1 MRKTT
6 KKHGPLVSSGREQ
19 GTRDQIVKFLIVCE
33 GKKTEPNYFKALI
46 DECKSQN
53 NGAKIDKQRT
63 IVSIVAKIGA
73 GAVGTGNLVNKAKKL
88 KDEYK
93 RKQQIHF
100 DRVWL
105 VFDKDEFKDFNKA
118 IADAKKEGM
127 NCAWSNQ
134 AFELWYVLHF
144 QYLVTGVDRKQY
156 IEMIEDKVRKAS
168 KSNTFKYKKNDV
180 GFYQILQE
188 HGNEEQAIKR
198 AQRLRENMGKKK
210 NYATHNPRTEVDLL
224 VDELRHPEK
233 ALDKIEEAEKACE
246 E

>member
-1 MRKTT
+1 MKKTRNMR
-6 KKHGPLVSSGREQ
+6 GPLVNSGRRQ

-33 GKKTEPNYFKALI
+33 GEKTEPNYFRAFTERWSEVKEIKVAGCGCSTCQLI
-46 DECKSQN
+46 IE
-53 NGAKIDKQRT
+53 
-63 IVSIVAKIGA
+63 
-73 GAVGTGNLVNKAKKL
+73 AKKL
-88 KDEYK
+88 REKLE
-93 RKQQIHF
+93 RERMVPF

-118 IADAKKEGM
+118 IAKAKKEGM

-144 QYLVTGVDRKQY
+144 QYLDTGVDRKQY

-168 KSNTFKYKKNDV
+168 KSKTFKYKKNDE

-188 HGNEEQAIKR
+188 HGEEEQAIKR
-198 AQRLRENMGKKK
+198 AQKLRENMGEKK

>member
-1 MRKTT
+1 MKKTIKMR
-6 KKHGPLVSSGREQ
+6 GPLVNSERKQ
-19 GTRDQIVKFLIVCE
+19 GTRDQIVRFLIVCE
-33 GKKTEPNYFKALI
+33 GEKTEPNYFKAFIDNRRSEVKEVNVKGCGCSTCQLI
-46 DECKSQN
+46 NE
-53 NGAKIDKQRT
+53 
-63 IVSIVAKIGA
+63 
-73 GAVGTGNLVNKAKKL
+73 AKKIREKL
-88 KDEYK
+88 E
-93 RKQQIHF
+93 RERPVSF

-118 IADAKKEGM
+118 IEDAKKEGM

-144 QYLVTGVDRKQY
+144 QYLDTGVDRKQY

-168 KSNTFKYKKNDV
+168 KSKKFKYKKNDV

-188 HGNEEQAIKR
+188 HGDEEQAIKR
-198 AQRLRENMGKKK
+198 AQKLREIRGEEK
-210 NYATHNPRTEVDLL
+210 NYAAHNPRTEVDLL

-233 ALDKIEEAEKACE
+233 TLDKIEEARKARE

>member
-1 MRKTT
+1 MNKT
-6 KKHGPLVSSGREQ
+6 KKMRGPLVSSGRRQ
-19 GTRDQIVKFLIVCE
+19 GTRAQKVSFLIVCE
-33 GKKTEPNYFKALI
+33 GEKTEPNYFRAFIERWSEVKEVNVKGCGCSTCQLI
-46 DECKSQN
+46 IE
-53 NGAKIDKQRT
+53 
-63 IVSIVAKIGA
+63 
-73 GAVGTGNLVNKAKKL
+73 AKKL
-88 KDEYK
+88 REKLE
-93 RKQQIHF
+93 RERMVPF

-144 QYLVTGVDRKQY
+144 QYLDTGVDRKQY

-168 KSNTFKYKKNDV
+168 KSKTFKYKKNDE
-180 GFYQILQE
+180 GFYQILQA
-188 HGNEEQAIKR
+188 HGEEEQAIKR
-198 AQRLRENMGKKK
+198 ARKLRENMGKKK

-233 ALDKIEEAEKACE
+233 ALDKIEEAGKACE

>member
-6 KKHGPLVSSGREQ
+6 KKHGPLVSSGRRQ
-19 GTRDQIVKFLIVCE
+19 GTRDQIVRFLIVCE
-33 GKKTEPNYFKALI
+33 GEKTEPNYFRAFIERWSEVKEIKVAGCGCSTCQLI
-46 DECKSQN
+46 IE
-53 NGAKIDKQRT
+53 
-63 IVSIVAKIGA
+63 
-73 GAVGTGNLVNKAKKL
+73 AKKL
-88 KDEYK
+88 REKLEHE
-93 RKQQIHF
+93 RQVSF

-105 VFDKDEFKDFNKA
+105 VFDKDDFKDFNKA

-144 QYLVTGVDRKQY
+144 QYLDTGVDRKQY

-168 KSNTFKYKKNDV
+168 KNKKFEYKKNDV
-180 GFYQILQE
+180 GFYQILKE
-188 HGNEEQAIKR
+188 HGEEEQAIKR
-198 AQRLRENMGKKK
+198 AQKLRENMGEKK

>member
-1 MRKTT
+1 M
-6 KKHGPLVSSGREQ
+6 HGPLVSSGRRQ
-19 GTRDQIVKFLIVCE
+19 GTRDQIVRFLIVCE
-33 GKKTEPNYFKALI
+33 GEKTEPNYFRAFIERWSEVKEVNVKGCGCSTCQLI
-46 DECKSQN
+46 IE
-53 NGAKIDKQRT
+53 
-63 IVSIVAKIGA
+63 
-73 GAVGTGNLVNKAKKL
+73 AKKL
-88 KDEYK
+88 REKLE
-93 RKQQIHF
+93 RERMVPF

-144 QYLVTGVDRKQY
+144 QYLDTGVDRKQY
-156 IEMIEDKVRKAS
+156 IEMIEDKVRKSS
-168 KSNTFKYKKNDV
+168 KSKTFKYKKNDV
-180 GFYQILQE
+180 GFYQILQK

-198 AQRLRENMGKKK
+198 AQKLRKIRGEKK

-233 ALDKIEEAEKACE
+233 ALDKIEKTRKARE

>member
-1 MRKTT
+1 MKTNIRESLAGKGRK
-6 KKHGPLVSSGREQ
+6 Q
-19 GTRDQIVKFLIVCE
+19 GTRDQIVRFLIVCE
-33 GKKTEPNYFKALI
+33 GKKTEPNYFRAFTERWSEVKEIKVAGCGCSTCQLI
-46 DECKSQN
+46 IE
-53 NGAKIDKQRT
+53 
-63 IVSIVAKIGA
+63 
-73 GAVGTGNLVNKAKKL
+73 AKKL
-88 KDEYK
+88 REKLEHE
-93 RKQQIHF
+93 RQVSF

-144 QYLVTGVDRKQY
+144 QYLDTGVDRKQY

-168 KSNTFKYKKNDV
+168 KNKKFKYKKNAV

-188 HGNEEQAIKR
+188 HGDEEQATKR
-198 AQRLRENMGKKK
+198 AQKLREIREEEK
-210 NYATHNPRTEVDLL
+210 NYAAHNPRTEVDLL

-233 ALDKIEEAEKACE
+233 VLDKIEEAKKACE

>member
-6 KKHGPLVSSGREQ
+6 KKHGPLVSSGRKQ

-33 GKKTEPNYFKALI
+33 GEKTEPNYFRAFTERRSEVKEIKVAGCGCSTCQLI
-46 DECKSQN
+46 IE
-53 NGAKIDKQRT
+53 
-63 IVSIVAKIGA
+63 
-73 GAVGTGNLVNKAKKL
+73 AKKIQEKL
-88 KDEYK
+88 E
-93 RKQQIHF
+93 RERMVPF

-144 QYLVTGVDRKQY
+144 QYLDTGVDRKQY
-156 IEMIEDKVRKAS
+156 IGMIEDKVRKAS
-168 KSNTFKYKKNDV
+168 KNKKFEYKKNDV

-188 HGNEEQAIKR
+188 HGDEDFAFKNADK
-198 AQRLRENMGKKK
+198 LRNRHKGKVD
-210 NYATHNPRTEVDLL
+210 YATHNPRTEVDLL

-233 ALDKIEEAEKACE
+233 ALDKIEKTRKACE

>member
-1 MRKTT
+1 MKKTT
-6 KKHGPLVSSGREQ
+6 KMRGPLVNSERKQ
-19 GTRDQIVKFLIVCE
+19 GTRAKIVRFLIVCE
-33 GKKTEPNYFKALI
+33 GKKTEPNYFRAFTERWSEVKEIKVAGCGCSTCQLI
-46 DECKSQN
+46 IE
-53 NGAKIDKQRT
+53 
-63 IVSIVAKIGA
+63 
-73 GAVGTGNLVNKAKKL
+73 AKKL
-88 KDEYK
+88 REKLDRE
-93 RKQQIHF
+93 RMVPF

-118 IADAKKEGM
+118 IAKAKKEGM

-168 KSNTFKYKKNDV
+168 KNKKFEYKKNDV

-188 HGNEEQAIKR
+188 HGDEDVAFKNAEK
-198 AQRLRENMGKKK
+198 LRNRHKGKS
-210 NYATHNPRTEVDLL
+210 NYAAHNPRTEVDLL

-233 ALDKIEEAEKACE
+233 ALDKIEKTRKACE

>member
-1 MRKTT
+1 MKKT
-6 KKHGPLVSSGREQ
+6 KKMHGPLVSSGRKQ
-19 GTRDQIVKFLIVCE
+19 GTRDQIVRFLIVCE
-33 GKKTEPNYFKALI
+33 GEKTEPNYFRAFTERWSEVKEIKVAGCGCSTCQLI
-46 DECKSQN
+46 IE
-53 NGAKIDKQRT
+53 
-63 IVSIVAKIGA
+63 
-73 GAVGTGNLVNKAKKL
+73 AKKIQEKL
-88 KDEYK
+88 E
-93 RKQQIHF
+93 RERMVPF

-144 QYLVTGVDRKQY
+144 QYLDTGVDRKQY
-156 IEMIEDKVRKAS
+156 IGMIEDKVRKAS
-168 KSNTFKYKKNDV
+168 KSKTFKYKKNDV

-188 HGNEEQAIKR
+188 HGDEDFAFKNADK
-198 AQRLRENMGKKK
+198 LRNRHKGKS

-233 ALDKIEEAEKACE
+233 ALDKIEKTRKACE

>member
-1 MRKTT
+1 MKKTIKSRKPIV
-6 KKHGPLVSSGREQ
+6 GSGREQ
-19 GTRDQIVKFLIVCE
+19 GTRDQIVRFLIVCE
-33 GKKTEPNYFKALI
+33 GEKTEPNYFRAFTERWSEVKEIKVAGCGCSTCQLI
-46 DECKSQN
+46 IE
-53 NGAKIDKQRT
+53 
-63 IVSIVAKIGA
+63 
-73 GAVGTGNLVNKAKKL
+73 AKKL
-88 KDEYK
+88 REKLEHE
-93 RKQQIHF
+93 RQVSF

-144 QYLVTGVDRKQY
+144 QYLDTGVDRKQY

-168 KSNTFKYKKNDV
+168 KSKTFKYKKNDE

-188 HGNEEQAIKR
+188 HGDEEQAIKR
-198 AQRLRENMGKKK
+198 AQKLRKIRGEKK

>member
-1 MRKTT
+1 MKKTRNMR
-6 KKHGPLVSSGREQ
+6 GPLVSSGREQ
-19 GTRDQIVKFLIVCE
+19 GTRDRIVRFLIVCE
-33 GKKTEPNYFKALI
+33 GEKTEPNYFRAFIERWSEVKEIKVAGCGCSTCQLI
-46 DECKSQN
+46 IE
-53 NGAKIDKQRT
+53 
-63 IVSIVAKIGA
+63 
-73 GAVGTGNLVNKAKKL
+73 AKKL
-88 KDEYK
+88 REKLE
-93 RKQQIHF
+93 RERMVPF

-144 QYLVTGVDRKQY
+144 QYLDTGVDRKQY

-168 KSNTFKYKKNDV
+168 KSKTFKYKKNDE
-180 GFYQILQE
+180 GFYQILQA
-188 HGNEEQAIKR
+188 HGDEEQAIKR
-198 AQRLRENMGKKK
+198 AQKLRENMGKKK
-210 NYATHNPRTEVDLL
+210 NYAAHNPRTEVDLL

-233 ALDKIEEAEKACE
+233 ALDKIEEAGKACE

>member
-1 MRKTT
+1 MKKTT

-19 GTRDQIVKFLIVCE
+19 GTRGKIVRFLIVCE
-33 GKKTEPNYFKALI
+33 GEKTEPNYFKAFTERWSEVKEIKVTGCGCSTCQLI
-46 DECKSQN
+46 IE
-53 NGAKIDKQRT
+53 
-63 IVSIVAKIGA
+63 
-73 GAVGTGNLVNKAKKL
+73 AKKIREKL
-88 KDEYK
+88 E
-93 RKQQIHF
+93 RERMVPF

-105 VFDKDEFKDFNKA
+105 VFDKDDFKDFNKA

-144 QYLVTGVDRKQY
+144 QYLDTGVDRKQY

-168 KSNTFKYKKNDV
+168 KSKTFKYKKNDV
-180 GFYQILQE
+180 GFYQILQA
-188 HGNEEQAIKR
+188 HGDEEQAIKR
-198 AQRLRENMGKKK
+198 AQKLRENMGKKK

-233 ALDKIEEAEKACE
+233 ALDKIEEAGKACE

>member
-1 MRKTT
+1 MKKTT

-33 GKKTEPNYFKALI
+33 GEKTEPNYFRAFTERWSEVKEIKVAGCGCSTCQLI
-46 DECKSQN
+46 IE
-53 NGAKIDKQRT
+53 
-63 IVSIVAKIGA
+63 
-73 GAVGTGNLVNKAKKL
+73 AKKNREKL
-88 KDEYK
+88 E
-93 RKQQIHF
+93 RERMVPF

-105 VFDKDEFKDFNKA
+105 VFDKDDFKDFNKA

-144 QYLVTGVDRKQY
+144 QYLDTGVDRKQY

-168 KSNTFKYKKNDV
+168 KSKKFKYKKNDE
-180 GFYQILQE
+180 GFYQILQK
-188 HGNEEQAIKR
+188 HGDEDFAFKNAEK
-198 AQRLRENMGKKK
+198 LRNRHKGKS
-210 NYATHNPRTEVDLL
+210 NYAAHNPRTEVDLL

-233 ALDKIEEAEKACE
+233 ALDKIEEAKKACE

>member
-1 MRKTT
+1 MKKTT
-6 KKHGPLVSSGREQ
+6 KKRGPLVSSGRRQ
-19 GTRDQIVKFLIVCE
+19 GTRDQIVRFLIVCE
-33 GKKTEPNYFKALI
+33 GEKTEPNYFRAFIERWSEVKEIKVTGCGCSTCQLI
-46 DECKSQN
+46 IE
-53 NGAKIDKQRT
+53 
-63 IVSIVAKIGA
+63 
-73 GAVGTGNLVNKAKKL
+73 AKKL
-88 KDEYK
+88 REKLEHE
-93 RKQQIHF
+93 RMVAF

-105 VFDKDEFKDFNKA
+105 VFDKDDFKDFNKA

-144 QYLVTGVDRKQY
+144 QYLDTGVDRKQY
-156 IEMIEDKVRKAS
+156 IGMIEDKVMKAS
-168 KSNTFKYKKNDV
+168 KSKTFKYKKNDV

-188 HGNEEQAIKR
+188 HGDEEQAIKR

-233 ALDKIEEAEKACE
+233 ALDKIEKTRKACE

>member
-6 KKHGPLVSSGREQ
+6 KKHGPLVSSGRRQ
-19 GTRDQIVKFLIVCE
+19 GTRDQKVRFLIVCE
-33 GKKTEPNYFKALI
+33 GEKTEPNYFRAFIERWSEVKEIKVTGCGCSTCQLI
-46 DECKSQN
+46 IE
-53 NGAKIDKQRT
+53 
-63 IVSIVAKIGA
+63 
-73 GAVGTGNLVNKAKKL
+73 AKKL
-88 KDEYK
+88 REKLE
-93 RKQQIHF
+93 RERMVPF

-144 QYLVTGVDRKQY
+144 QYLDTGVDRKQY
-156 IEMIEDKVRKAS
+156 IGMIEDKVMKAS
-168 KSNTFKYKKNDV
+168 KSKTFKYKKNDE

-198 AQRLRENMGKKK
+198 AQKLRKIRGEKK

-233 ALDKIEEAEKACE
+233 ALDKIEKTRKACE

>member
-1 MRKTT
+1 MKKTIKSRKPIV
-6 KKHGPLVSSGREQ
+6 GSGREQ
-19 GTRDQIVKFLIVCE
+19 GTRAHIVKFLIVCE
-33 GKKTEPNYFKALI
+33 GEKTEPNYFRAFTERRSEVKEIKVAGCGCSTCQLI
-46 DECKSQN
+46 IE
-53 NGAKIDKQRT
+53 
-63 IVSIVAKIGA
+63 
-73 GAVGTGNLVNKAKKL
+73 AKKL
-88 KDEYK
+88 REKLE
-93 RKQQIHF
+93 RERMVPF

-144 QYLVTGVDRKQY
+144 QYLDTGVDRKQY
-156 IEMIEDKVRKAS
+156 IGMIEDKVRKAS
-168 KSNTFKYKKNDV
+168 KNKKFEYKKNDV

-188 HGNEEQAIKR
+188 HGDEDFAFKNAEK
-198 AQRLRENMGKKK
+198 LRNRHKGKS

-233 ALDKIEEAEKACE
+233 ALDKIEEAKKACE

>member
-6 KKHGPLVSSGREQ
+6 KKHGPLVSSGRRQ
-19 GTRDQIVKFLIVCE
+19 GTRDQIVRFLIVCE
-33 GKKTEPNYFKALI
+33 GEKTEPNYFRAFIERWSEVKEIKVAGCGCSTCQLI
-46 DECKSQN
+46 IE
-53 NGAKIDKQRT
+53 
-63 IVSIVAKIGA
+63 
-73 GAVGTGNLVNKAKKL
+73 AKKL
-88 KDEYK
+88 REKLEHE
-93 RKQQIHF
+93 RQVSF

-105 VFDKDEFKDFNKA
+105 VFDKDDFKDFNKA

-144 QYLVTGVDRKQY
+144 QYLDTGVDRKQY

-168 KSNTFKYKKNDV
+168 KNKKFEYKKNDV

-188 HGNEEQAIKR
+188 HGEEEQAIKR
-198 AQRLRENMGKKK
+198 AQKLRENMGEKK

>member
-1 MRKTT
+1 MKKTIKSRK
-6 KKHGPLVSSGREQ
+6 PLVGSGREE
-19 GTRDQIVKFLIVCE
+19 GTRGKIVRFLIVCE
-33 GKKTEPNYFKALI
+33 GEKTEPNYFRSFIDNRRSEVKEVNVKGCGCSTCQLI
-46 DECKSQN
+46 IE
-53 NGAKIDKQRT
+53 
-63 IVSIVAKIGA
+63 
-73 GAVGTGNLVNKAKKL
+73 AKKIREKL
-88 KDEYK
+88 EHE
-93 RKQQIHF
+93 RQVSF

-144 QYLVTGVDRKQY
+144 QYLDTGVDRKQY
-156 IEMIEDKVRKAS
+156 IEMIEDKVKKAS
-168 KSNTFKYKKNDV
+168 KSKTFKYKKNDKD
-180 GFYQILQE
+180 FYQILQE
-188 HGNEEQAIKR
+188 HGDEEQAIKR
-198 AQRLRENMGKKK
+198 AQKLRENMGKKK

-233 ALDKIEEAEKACE
+233 ALDKIEEAKKACE